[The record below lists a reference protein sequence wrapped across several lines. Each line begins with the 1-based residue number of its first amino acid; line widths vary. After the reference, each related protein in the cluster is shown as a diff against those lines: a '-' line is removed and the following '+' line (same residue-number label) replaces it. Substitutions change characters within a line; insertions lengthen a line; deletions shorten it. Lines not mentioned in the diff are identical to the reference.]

1 MLRCSIYSVAACI
14 IAVQTTVV
22 TGWATVLTSQLVR
35 ILLYLDFSLLA
46 VLTSK
51 LIYEH

>member
-35 ILLYLDFSLLA
+35 IVYLDFSLLA

>member
-35 ILLYLDFSLLA
+35 KYLDFSLLA